1 MLNSIKIKQKFLL
14 IFSILSILNGHA
26 QTGLVVTELMVH
38 PLNNAVFTNEYIEL
52 YNNGTQ
58 VIALEDYTLQVAN
71 NSIRLGNYYLAPRQ
85 YILLVAASVAPHF
98 ERYGN
103 VMPIQTW
110 RILNNINGTVT
121 LLDKEQMIVDQV
133 SYSNNWYGNPQ
144 KRNGGWSLERINPNL
159 PCNNGNT
166 WRASEAANGGTPAQ
180 QNSIWEERYA
190 PAIRLTVQE
199 INDESIVF
207 RVFPSITDVSFG
219 QHSEITV
226 EIDDLSIARYELGT
240 ESLTLYTS
248 AALTWDTPINIHF
261 RDIRYCGQAQTVS
274 VSLFRSSLSAYNDLV
289 INEVLFNPKV
299 NGVDFV
305 ELYNRSNKTI
315 NLRGWRIGNR
325 VISTEDL
332 LMEPNDYRVL
342 SSSPQRVQ
350 EDYPNAVSE
359 NFIAMQSL
367 PAYPNERGIVLLY
380 DQQRLID
387 SLFYQS
393 SMHQPF
399 LADVKGISLERQS
412 SEEDT
417 NSKGNFSSASTLVGG
432 ATPGYRNSTDVEKK
446 VKKNSWWLDRKTFT
460 PSGSGSESI
469 LVFNYA
475 FSERNPMLN
484 LTIYDSNGRVVNR
497 LIRNKSAGL
506 AGEVIWDGRNEQGVL
521 CPSGIYIYQSEIHT
535 SEGHY
540 QQFKGSFVL
549 IDAGK

>member
-1 MLNSIKIKQKFLL
+1 
-14 IFSILSILNGHA
+14 
-26 QTGLVVTELMVH
+26 
-38 PLNNAVFTNEYIEL
+38 
-52 YNNGTQ
+52 
-58 VIALEDYTLQVAN
+58 
-71 NSIRLGNYYLAPRQ
+71 LAPQQ
-85 YILLVAASVAPHF
+85 YILPVATSVVLHF

-110 RILNNINGTVT
+110 RILNNINGTVS
-121 LLDKEQMIVDQV
+121 LMHKEQMIVDHV

-144 KRNGGWSLERINPNL
+144 KRIGEWSFKRINPNL

-180 QNSIWEERYA
+180 QNSVWDECYV
-190 PAIRLTVQE
+190 PTIRLTVQE

-207 RVFPSITDVSFG
+207 GVFPSVADISFG

-226 EIDDLSIARYELGT
+226 ETADLSIARYELGT

-248 AALTWDTPINIHF
+248 AALTWDTPIAIHF
-261 RDIRYCGQAQTVS
+261 RDIRYCGQSQTVS
-274 VSLFRSSLSAYNDLV
+274 ISLFRSSTSLYNDLV

-332 LMEPNDYRVL
+332 LMEPDDYRVL
-342 SSSPQRVQ
+342 SISPQRVQ
-350 EDYPNAVSE
+350 EDYPNAVNE

-417 NSKGNFSSASTLVGG
+417 NSKGNFSSASTLV
-432 ATPGYRNSTDVEKK
+432 
-446 VKKNSWWLDRKTFT
+446 
-460 PSGSGSESI
+460 
-469 LVFNYA
+469 
-475 FSERNPMLN
+475 
-484 LTIYDSNGRVVNR
+484 
-497 LIRNKSAGL
+497 
-506 AGEVIWDGRNEQGVL
+506 
-521 CPSGIYIYQSEIHT
+521 
-535 SEGHY
+535 
-540 QQFKGSFVL
+540 
-549 IDAGK
+549 